1 MIVAAGESLIDLVP
15 DGAGPLSPLVPRR
28 GGGPYNTAVAL
39 GRLGAEAAF
48 CSRVSTDAF
57 GETLLDGLRAAGVAT
72 GLVQRGPEPTTLAVA
87 AVAADGS
94 AGYSFYAEGTADRL
108 FELPERLPDA
118 VRAVAFGTCSLVLE
132 PGAGAYDALLRREA
146 GRGVLTLLDPNVRP
160 GLISDGDAHRRRFLE
175 RLPHVSLLK
184 LSEED
189 ARWLGG
195 SPGEWLARGPSA
207 VVLTRGARGL
217 TVFTD
222 GPAVSVPAVP
232 VPVADTIGAGDT
244 VNAALLH
251 GLGSRSP
258 AALDAGEW
266 TELLS
271 FAARAAAVTCSRP
284 GAEPPYA
291 AELVTSDTVLPLH
304 GVPALVCA
312 PGGPPLAGRRAALD
326 LVGDALGRGAELVVV
341 PVERLGG
348 DFFRPGGGPAGE
360 VVPLFAEHGLRLAVV
375 GEVPSRVTSGSW
387 PHCPG
392 VGDGRDAPVRF
403 ADSIPALMAGLAA
416 RPGP

>member
-1 MIVAAGESLIDLVP
+1 VIVAAGESLIDLVP
-15 DGAGPLSPLVPRR
+15 EGAGPLSALVPRR

-57 GETLLDGLRAAGVAT
+57 GEVLLDGLRAAGVTT

-87 AVAADGS
+87 SVGADGS

-108 FELPERLPDA
+108 FELPGPLPDA
-118 VRAVAFGTCSLVLE
+118 VRAIAFGTCSLVLE

-160 GLISDGDAHRRRFLE
+160 GLIPDADAHRERFLS
-175 RLPHVSLLK
+175 RLPYVSLLK

-189 ARWLGG
+189 AGWLGG
-195 SPGEWLARGPSA
+195 SPAEWLAAGPSA
-207 VVLTRGARGL
+207 VVLTRGSEGL
-217 TVFTD
+217 TVFT
-222 GPAVSVPAVP
+222 GELTVSVPALP
-232 VPVADTIGAGDT
+232 VAVADTIGAGDT

-258 AALDAGEW
+258 AALDAAEW
-266 TELLS
+266 ADLLT

-291 AELVTSDTVLPLH
+291 AEL
-304 GVPALVCA
+304 
-312 PGGPPLAGRRAALD
+312 
-326 LVGDALGRGAELVVV
+326 E
-341 PVERLGG
+341 
-348 DFFRPGGGPAGE
+348 
-360 VVPLFAEHGLRLAVV
+360 
-375 GEVPSRVTSGSW
+375 
-387 PHCPG
+387 
-392 VGDGRDAPVRF
+392 
-403 ADSIPALMAGLAA
+403 
-416 RPGP
+416 